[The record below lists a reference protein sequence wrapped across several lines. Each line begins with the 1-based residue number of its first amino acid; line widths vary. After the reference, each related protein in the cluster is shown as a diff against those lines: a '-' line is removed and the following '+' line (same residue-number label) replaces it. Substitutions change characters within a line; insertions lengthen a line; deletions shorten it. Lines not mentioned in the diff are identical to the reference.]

1 MRVLCTCMYC
11 TVGERVCVC
20 VCVLMGVCACVFV
33 SVRLNLYLCEAALG
47 GGIIEVTYIISA
59 STAVALTDESI
70 SVNCLNPIFINTSIS
85 AAAGSSASR
94 PLRQQILTVQVEN
107 STIDTSTTYLLAVH
121 TLRSVP
127 LCIRPPQCR
136 LHDDGRSV
144 RQSGEG
150 VREKSGSDSAK
161 LWRMKMPSFCQQ
173 GCERRYCIYLY
184 TSAAGRVQTQLPR
197 RIYLSSQ
204 LTPFSETSSLLSAV
218 PCTSS
223 LFPSISSFIISVAA
237 CFLPSAP
244 RGEK

>member
-1 MRVLCTCMYC
+1 MLKFNIYKHV
-11 TVGERVCVC
+11 
-20 VCVLMGVCACVFV
+20 
-33 SVRLNLYLCEAALG
+33 NL
-47 GGIIEVTYIISA
+47 
-59 STAVALTDESI
+59 
-70 SVNCLNPIFINTSIS
+70 
-85 AAAGSSASR
+85 GSSASR

-121 TLRSVP
+121 TFRSVP
-127 LCIRPPQCR
+127 LCIRPPRSR
-136 LHDDGRSV
+136 LHDDGRCV
-144 RQSGEG
+144 RQCGEG

-173 GCERRYCIYLY
+173 GCEREILYIYIY

-197 RIYLSSQ
+197 RIYLSSR

-223 LFPSISSFIISVAA
+223 LFPSISSFMISVAA